1 MNKRLD
7 KNITLFFI
15 SPAFIIV
22 FLIVFFPLALSL
34 YFSFTD
40 YVLLEKDTGKLIGLN
55 NYFNL
60 INDQIFYRVL
70 LNTVIIMSIAINVEF
85 LLGLG
90 LAVLVNRNFKGQKL
104 YRTIILTPMM
114 ISPAVVGL
122 NFKFLFNDLFG
133 LFNNLLFLFRLIDKP
148 IAWLIDPALAIFSI
162 IITDIWQYTPFM
174 MLILYAGLQAL
185 PREPY
190 EAALVD
196 GASSWQIF
204 TKITIPLL
212 RPVILIALTIRSLD
226 IARLFDIIMIMTGG
240 GPAHRTEVM
249 GTYVFRL
256 AIQDRMFGYGNAMA
270 YISILI
276 TIAFVAYL
284 FKQLKATKLER

>member
-1 MNKRLD
+1 MIKRLD
-7 KNITLFFI
+7 NSLPLFFI
-15 SPAFIIV
+15 FPAFIIV
-22 FLIVFFPLALSL
+22 LFIVFFPLILSL

-40 YVLLEKDTGKLIGLN
+40 YTLLEKDTGRFIGFE

-60 INDQIFYRVL
+60 FRDPIFYRVL
-70 LNTVIIMSIAINVEF
+70 LNTIIIMSIAINVEF
-85 LLGLG
+85 VFGLG
-90 LAVLVNRNFKGQKL
+90 LAILLNRSFRGQ
-104 YRTIILTPMM
+104 RVIRSIMLTPMM
-114 ISPAVVGL
+114 IAPAVVGL

-133 LFNNLLFLFRLIDKP
+133 LFNNLLFLFKIIDKP
-148 IAWLIDPALAIFSI
+148 IAWLIDPTLAIFSI

-174 MLILYAGLQAL
+174 MLMLYAGLQAL
-185 PREPY
+185 PKEPY

-196 GASSWQIF
+196 GASKWQIF
-204 TKITIPLL
+204 TKITMPLL
-212 RPVILIALTIRSLD
+212 KPIILIALTIRALD
-226 IARLFDIIMIMTGG
+226 IARLFDVIIIMTGG

-276 TIAFVAYL
+276 TILFVAYL
-284 FKQLKATKLER
+284 FKQLKGAKI

>member
-1 MNKRLD
+1 
-7 KNITLFFI
+7 
-15 SPAFIIV
+15 
-22 FLIVFFPLALSL
+22 
-34 YFSFTD
+34 
-40 YVLLEKDTGKLIGLN
+40 
-55 NYFNL
+55 
-60 INDQIFYRVL
+60 
-70 LNTVIIMSIAINVEF
+70 MSIAINVEF